1 MKNKI
6 EVLVRAIIQDK
17 GKIVVCKKKGN
28 NYYFFPGGH
37 IDFGESAEKALVRE
51 IREELGL
58 KIKKYSFIGGSE
70 HLFTEDG
77 RKHHEINLVFEVKV
91 KKLKFESKEN
101 HIDFYLKTK
110 EDLIKERVLPIDLT
124 KAVLKWLRDKKL
136 FWVSQID

>member
-17 GKIVVCKKKGN
+17 GKILVCKKKGN

-110 EDLIKERVLPIDLT
+110 EDLIKERVLPIALT